1 MKCTNCNRENR
12 QEAIYCRFCGEEIQT
27 VSVQDKVDD
36 KIETKKE
43 EASSTPIKEK
53 KEIDGFIGHQ
63 EIRDD
68 LNKFLN
74 KKRIEKR
81 REQSGFES
89 DLTNHIILFNG
100 NTGTG
105 KFTLAQWFANKLKSE
120 KLVSG
125 KIGTFYAKE
134 LKNQYQD
141 EFAFRTF
148 LDQNS
153 FGVLI
158 IREVHFDTVYLG
170 EILRAIS
177 TNKSGCICICIGLK
191 NKLDSYFKDNP
202 DNRQRINSFY
212 DFKNY
217 SEQQLFEILEHSL
230 DKKGIKYSK
239 DVSELLFQFVIESN
253 NSQSKSHENG
263 WLIEKDIIPELLE
276 FQAERL
282 SKLDSPVDEDFIT
295 LVAEDV
301 RVKNKKRS
309 QAEIFA
315 TMDSLIGLTDAKNQ
329 IKELMHSVEAVKAR
343 IEKGLGGEIPKIHLQ
358 FIGNPGT
365 GKTTIARMLGE
376 LFNSI
381 GLLPSSKVIECDRSK
396 LVAQYVGHTAPLVNE
411 YCDKAMGGILF
422 IDEAYSLKQQDGDSF
437 GQEAIDALLKRME
450 DDRGKFIVIAAGY
463 REEMAAFIAANSG
476 FESRFT
482 HKIELP
488 DYNTQE
494 LIEIYKL
501 YVKNKEYM
509 LTSSAEATLGTV
521 IKKIYE
527 TRTKTFANARTI
539 RNLFDETIRRQSK
552 RVMQLSESEQTKQ
565 AYMQILPEDILL
577 ENEEDKVLTKDD
589 ILSELD
595 RMIGL
600 SGVKKAVRELMN
612 SIEMAKE
619 RAEVTGDNLK
629 NPVKHIVF
637 TGNPGTGKT
646 TVARILGKL
655 FKAIGL
661 LPNDSV
667 LEVARGEMVGQ
678 YVGSTAPLVNSVCDK
693 AMGGTLF
700 IDEAYT
706 LNQNS
711 SDTFGHEAIDTLLK
725 RMEDDR
731 GKYVVIVAGYKRNM
745 DDFIQSNPGLKSRF
759 TTYIHLED
767 YNADE
772 LYSLFELYAT
782 KEKFIIDDSAKGTL
796 KDCINFIY
804 ENRGSDFAN
813 GRTIRNFYDSVKEKQ
828 SSRISSLSKDERAK
842 ILCVLSDQDISLAF
856 NEYKE
861 NM

>member
-12 QEAIYCRFCGEEIQT
+12 QEAMYCRFCGEDIQT

-450 DDRGKFIVIAAGY
+450 DDRGKFVVIAAGY

>member
-12 QEAIYCRFCGEEIQT
+12 QEAMYCRFC
-27 VSVQDKVDD
+27 VQDKVDD

-577 ENEEDKVLTKDD
+577 VNEEDKVLTKDD

>member
-12 QEAIYCRFCGEEIQT
+12 QEAMYCRFCGEDIQT

>member
-12 QEAIYCRFCGEEIQT
+12 QDAIYCRFCGEEIQT

>member
-12 QEAIYCRFCGEEIQT
+12 QEAMYCRFCGEDIQT

-637 TGNPGTGKT
+637 TGNSGTGKT